1 MPREPNSTR
10 GLFCP
15 PVPLPA
21 SNRTKKKSER
31 SFSPPVKP
39 SMKTTTQKTE
49 GAESS
54 LRSSELPATLQAYL
68 KGIGETPLL
77 NQEDERKVSRR
88 VRRGENQAR
97 ELMIK
102 SNLRLVVKIATAY
115 NHCGL
120 PILDLISEGN
130 LGLMKAVD
138 RFKPSRGVKFS
149 TYACWWIKQAIRRA
163 LANQGKTVRLPVHL
177 VDKIQ
182 RLRRVSAALGAEL
195 GREPTDTELAD
206 ELQTDTRRVTKLRE
220 VSLGTVSLDVALGSE
235 GDEGS
240 LVDLLADPR
249 AIDPMEEHSQVDFRD
264 AVSRCLQVL
273 SERELEILRLRFGL
287 DNESKEKTLEE
298 VGEKLNVTRE
308 RIRQIQNSALAKLRR
323 RMLKEEN
330 FPEYFRKLVGTG
342 GLIQAV

>member
-1 MPREPNSTR
+1 
-10 GLFCP
+10 
-15 PVPLPA
+15 
-21 SNRTKKKSER
+21 
-31 SFSPPVKP
+31 
-39 SMKTTTQKTE
+39 
-49 GAESS
+49 
-54 LRSSELPATLQAYL
+54 
-68 KGIGETPLL
+68 
-77 NQEDERKVSRR
+77 
-88 VRRGENQAR
+88 
-97 ELMIK
+97 
-102 SNLRLVVKIATAY
+102 
-115 NHCGL
+115 
-120 PILDLISEGN
+120 
-130 LGLMKAVD
+130 
-138 RFKPSRGVKFS
+138 
-149 TYACWWIKQAIRRA
+149 
-163 LANQGKTVRLPVHL
+163 
-177 VDKIQ
+177 
-182 RLRRVSAALGAEL
+182 
-195 GREPTDTELAD
+195 LAD
-206 ELQTDTRRVTKLRE
+206 ELQTDTQRVTKLRE

-249 AIDPMEEHSQVDFRD
+249 AVDPMEEHSQVDFRD

>member
-1 MPREPNSTR
+1 MKNIEQEST
-10 GLFCP
+10 
-15 PVPLPA
+15 
-21 SNRTKKKSER
+21 
-31 SFSPPVKP
+31 
-39 SMKTTTQKTE
+39 
-49 GAESS
+49 GAET
-54 LRSSELPATLQAYL
+54 LPRSSELPATLQAYL

-77 NQEDERKVSRR
+77 NQADERKVSRR
-88 VRRGENQAR
+88 VRRGEAQAR

-102 SNLRLVVKIATAY
+102 SNLRLVVKIASAY

-206 ELQTDTRRVTKLRE
+206 ELQVETSRVTKLRE
-220 VSLGTVSLDVALGSE
+220 VSAGTISLDVALGSE

-240 LVDLLADPR
+240 LVDLLADPG
-249 AIDPMEEHSQVDFRD
+249 AVDPTEEHSQGDFRD
-264 AVSRCLQVL
+264 AVSRCLKIL

-287 DNESKEKTLEE
+287 DEDAKEKTLEE
-298 VGEKLNVTRE
+298 VGDKLNVTRE

-323 RMLKEEN
+323 RMLKDEN
-330 FPEYFRKLVGTG
+330 FPEYFRKLVNQA
-342 GLIQAV
+342 GLVRLA